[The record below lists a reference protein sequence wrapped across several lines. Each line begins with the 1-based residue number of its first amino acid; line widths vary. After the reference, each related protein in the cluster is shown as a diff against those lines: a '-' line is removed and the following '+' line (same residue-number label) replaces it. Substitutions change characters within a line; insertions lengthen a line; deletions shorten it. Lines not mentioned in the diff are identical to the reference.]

1 MSNQL
6 HRYRIVL
13 DYIEPWLDEQ
23 DEATLKQIYAD
34 LLVLEKE
41 GPSLGRPLV
50 DRVKGSKLHHLKE
63 LRVTSCGGQVIRILF
78 AFDPKRQ
85 RDRQGQNGTVG
96 MRSTFHGPS
105 KYTVAT

>member
-34 LLVLEKE
+34 LLVISRE
-41 GPSLGRPLV
+41 
-50 DRVKGSKLHHLKE
+50 
-63 LRVTSCGGQVIRILF
+63 
-78 AFDPKRQ
+78 
-85 RDRQGQNGTVG
+85 RDRQGQNGTAG
-96 MRSTFHGPS
+96 MRSTFQRPS
-105 KYTVAT
+105 NYTVAT

>member
-50 DRVKGSKLHHLKE
+50 DRVGLEASSFKGAESDVVWWAGDSHP
-63 LRVTSCGGQVIRILF
+63 LRL
-78 AFDPKRQ
+78 
-85 RDRQGQNGTVG
+85 
-96 MRSTFHGPS
+96 
-105 KYTVAT
+105 

>member
-34 LLVLEKE
+34 LLVLEASSFKGAE
-41 GPSLGRPLV
+41 SDFMWWAGDPHPL
-50 DRVKGSKLHHLKE
+50 RL
-63 LRVTSCGGQVIRILF
+63 
-78 AFDPKRQ
+78 
-85 RDRQGQNGTVG
+85 
-96 MRSTFHGPS
+96 
-105 KYTVAT
+105 